1 MASLRRYPSALTG
14 SLHRRSTVEGV
25 TALRQPD
32 LRRPPPAPAPA
43 QSSRYQSAGYR
54 VKKLLLGP
62 ALKTSQLAHERVSKR
77 VALAVFSSDPISST
91 AYATEEI
98 LLVLVGVGAAG
109 VAATTLALPVALA
122 IVGLLALLVV
132 SYRQVVDA
140 YPSAGG
146 AYVVSRDNFGNV
158 TAAVAGAALLIDYVL
173 TVAVSVSS
181 GVAAMTSVFPGQ
193 LGPIRVE
200 LSVAFVVLLA
210 WGNLRGLR
218 EAGRIFAVPTYVY
231 VVSVAAMILIGLWR
245 LLTGGIEP
253 VRYTPEQAAR
263 LHGEGAALGAVTMF
277 VVLRAF
283 ASGTTALTGVEA
295 ISNGVSAFRRPEAA
309 NAKKTLMVMAAIMG
323 SLFLGITWLAVELD
337 VRPFESGYPTVIA
350 QIARQVLGDGPAFIL
365 VQAATL
371 LILVLAANTSFSGF
385 PLLAS
390 FAAGDA
396 LLPRQLRKRGHRLV
410 YSNGIITLS
419 AVAIFLIVAYG
430 ADTHDLIPLYAVG
443 VVLSFTLSQA
453 GMTRRHLRLHE
464 PGWRSGTVINGVG
477 AVVTGVALVVIV
489 VGKFTQGAWLVVVA
503 IPLLVWLLL
512 RIQHTYGRELRQL
525 KVEVSQRLAPP
536 KPRHEVVVLLEDLDR
551 AALSALQYARQLNPL
566 SITALHVAV
575 DPDHARELCRLWA
588 KIDIPVPLE
597 VVDSPDRNLLATVE
611 EAIAERVR
619 PDTEVTVLVPR
630 RRYVGFWSRL
640 LHDRTSAGIT
650 KVLGSM
656 DNVNVTIVPFQLSQG
671 ERMAMN
677 SLVSSPLRRS
687 SPGTRWSPRR
697 RERPRRL
704 HRSIK

>member
-1 MASLRRYPSALTG
+1 MATEPTRPRLESLPST
-14 SLHRRSTVEGV
+14 
-25 TALRQPD
+25 
-32 LRRPPPAPAPA
+32 PPV
-43 QSSRYQSAGYR
+43 SRRYQSVGYR
-54 VKKLLLGP
+54 AKRVLLGP
-62 ALKTSQLAHERVSKR
+62 ALETSQLSHERISKR

-98 LLVLVGVGAAG
+98 LLVLVGVGVAG
-109 VAATTLALPVALA
+109 VAATALALPVALA

-181 GVAAMTSVFPGQ
+181 GVAAMSSVFPDQ
-193 LGPIRVE
+193 LGPIRVHI
-200 LSVAFVVLLA
+200 SVAFVVLLA
-210 WGNLRGLR
+210 WGNLRGIR

-231 VVSVAAMILIGLWR
+231 VVSVAVMILAGVWR
-245 LLTGGIEP
+245 LLTGGLEP
-253 VRYTPEQAAR
+253 IRYTPEQAAH
-263 LHGEGAALGAVTMF
+263 LHHQGAALGAVTMF
-277 VVLRAF
+277 VILRAF

-323 SLFLGITWLAVELD
+323 SLFVGITYLAVELD
-337 VRPFESGYPTVIA
+337 ARPFASGYPTVVA

-410 YSNGIITLS
+410 YSNGIIALS
-419 AVAIFLIVAYG
+419 AIAIFLIVAFR

-453 GMTRRHLRLHE
+453 GMTRRHLRLRE

-477 AVVTGVALVVIV
+477 AVVTGVALVVIT
-489 VGKFTQGAWLVVVA
+489 VGKFVDGAWMVVVA

-525 KVEVSQRLAPP
+525 KVEVSYRLAPP
-536 KPRHEVVVLLEDLDR
+536 KPRHEVVVLLEDLDQ

-566 SITALHVAV
+566 NITAVHVAV
-575 DPDHARELCRLWA
+575 DPDHARELCRLWT
-588 KIDIPVPLE
+588 KIDIPIPLE

-611 EAIAERVR
+611 ETIAERVR
-619 PDTEVTVLVPR
+619 ADTEVTVLVPR

-640 LHDRTSAGIT
+640 LHDRTSAGLT

-656 DNVNVTIVPFQLSQG
+656 DNVNVTIVPFHLGRQRLLQPVRA
-671 ERMAMN
+671 ERA
-677 SLVSSPLRRS
+677 RS
-687 SPGTRWSPRR
+687 RAG
-697 RERPRRL
+697 
-704 HRSIK
+704 

>member
-1 MASLRRYPSALTG
+1 LSVEPQAPLHPLPSPPKRSRRYESP
-14 SLHRRSTVEGV
+14 
-25 TALRQPD
+25 
-32 LRRPPPAPAPA
+32 
-43 QSSRYQSAGYR
+43 GYR
-54 VKKLLLGP
+54 AKRVLLGP
-62 ALKTSQLAHERVSKR
+62 ALRTNQLVHERISKR

-98 LLVLVGVGAAG
+98 LLVLVGGSLAG
-109 VAATTLALPVALA
+109 GVLATGLALPVAVA

-181 GVAAMTSVFPGQ
+181 GVAAMSSVWPDQ

-200 LSVAFVVLLA
+200 ISVAFVVLLA

-218 EAGRIFAVPTYVY
+218 EAGRIFAIPTYVY
-231 VVSVAAMILIGLWR
+231 VVSVAGMILAGAWR
-245 LLTGGIEP
+245 LASGDLQPIH
-253 VRYTPEQAAR
+253 YTPAQTAL
-263 LHGEGAALGAVTMF
+263 LHHEGAVGAVTVF
-277 VVLRAF
+277 LVLRAF

-295 ISNGVSAFRRPEAA
+295 ISNGVSAFRVPEAV

-323 SLFLGITWLAVELD
+323 SLFLGVTYLAVQLEA
-337 VRPFESGYPTVIA
+337 RPYESGYPTVIS
-350 QIARQVLGDGPAFIL
+350 QIARQVLGSGPAFLL

-410 YSNGIITLS
+410 YSNGILALS
-419 AVAIFLIVAYG
+419 AVAIFLIVAFR
-430 ADTHDLIPLYAVG
+430 ADVHALIPLYAVG
-443 VVLSFTLSQA
+443 VVLSFTLAQA
-453 GMTRRHLRLHE
+453 GMTRRHLRVRE
-464 PGWRSGTVINGVG
+464 PGWRSGTIINGVG
-477 AVVTGVALVVIV
+477 AVVTAVALAVII
-489 VGKFTQGAWLVVVA
+489 VGKFAEGAFIVVIA

-512 RIQHTYGRELRQL
+512 RIQHTYGRELAQL
-525 KVEVSQRLAPP
+525 KVEASQRLAPP
-536 KPRHEVVVLLEDLDR
+536 KPRHEVVVLLEDLDQ

-566 SITALHVAV
+566 SITALHIAV
-575 DPDHARELCRLWA
+575 DPDHARELARLWA
-588 KIDIPVPLE
+588 KVHIPIPLE
-597 VVDSPDRNLLATVE
+597 LVDAPDRNLPATVE
-611 EAIAERVR
+611 ETVAEMVR

-630 RRYVGFWSRL
+630 RRYVGFWRRV
-640 LHDRTSAGIT
+640 LHDQTSAELT
-650 KVLGSM
+650 KVLGDL
-656 DNVNVTIVPFQLSQG
+656 DNVNVTLVPY
-671 ERMAMN
+671 R
-677 SLVSSPLRRS
+677 LRHRGGLTPVPSTSTQAAATRPSDPRS
-687 SPGTRWSPRR
+687 SP
-697 RERPRRL
+697 
-704 HRSIK
+704 